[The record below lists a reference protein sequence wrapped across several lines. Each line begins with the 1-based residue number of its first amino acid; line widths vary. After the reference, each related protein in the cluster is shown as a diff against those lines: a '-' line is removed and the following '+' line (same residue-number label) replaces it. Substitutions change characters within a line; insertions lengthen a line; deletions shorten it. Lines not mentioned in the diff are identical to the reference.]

1 MPNDKIL
8 PLSVVVKAKL
18 LLMWGASEKNIISE
32 SVQCAEFPTEHLYC
46 SKQRSTP
53 VSYTTQQRYISEIV
67 RKVRKKIGVSFIHT
81 FRYSP
86 GSEVV
91 VFAMVTNTLVRK
103 LLPCLEACHISQ
115 AR

>member
-1 MPNDKIL
+1 
-8 PLSVVVKAKL
+8 
-18 LLMWGASEKNIISE
+18 
-32 SVQCAEFPTEHLYC
+32 VQCAEFPTEHLYC

-53 VSYTTQQRYISEIV
+53 VSYTKQQRYISEIV
-67 RKVRKKIGVSFIHT
+67 RKVRKKIGVSFIHI
-81 FRYSP
+81 RYSP

-103 LLPCLEACHISQ
+103 LLPYLEACHISQ